1 LGALAAPEEAGD
13 AVAVS
18 KVASLAPDPQ
28 AEHQALVEALT
39 LLDGGSMSEAA
50 ALLEPFANRASHVR
64 TLTTLS
70 RIRLA
75 EGAFA
80 EALRLLKVAEK
91 LDPMDPKVWRL
102 LADNHATQRQHTEE
116 VHYRRKVALADR
128 AAPALAFY
136 GWVRAILRATPKG
149 AVPRASELQLAA
161 QKFDSSES
169 TDAERIQFAEVIYAV
184 SLHDMARK
192 RYSSVSPLLPHQRD
206 TSASWMRMVDWCKRS
221 GTPMTRLV
229 DAGAPMHRPTVA
241 ECSDAWIFPRFQWI
255 PVVDEGRV
263 AFSDFVMHRVQ
274 TRSEDPRT
282 PLLMNSPKL
291 AELRVP
297 TAMRVVDRP
306 ALLIGGMAQYYH
318 DTIDFLGTLA
328 IADTAGKAAGLPLV
342 VNDEL
347 APFQREQLGLLGYRD
362 DELIRVKAEEGVRFE
377 RLVVSTR
384 AVRGGRWID
393 PILPRWFRSRL
404 LPNGKALQGFRKLY
418 VSRKGTARRRVENE
432 GVFYEFLAREGYELV
447 QPELLSVRQQIDLF
461 AEATHVVGPSGA
473 ALTNIIYAAPG
484 CAVLVLIS
492 RNLIQ
497 GGGDLYFDALAE
509 ACGHRFATL
518 ECLPSRIAQGHR
530 AIDADLVVDQQ
541 AARAALAHLDSTTAV
556 EPSPSPRPDQTTEDE
571 GPGQ

>member
-1 LGALAAPEEAGD
+1 MKRLMDHLLARQRRLLGALAAPEEAGD

-18 KVASLAPDPQ
+18 KVGSLAPDPQ
-28 AEHQALVEALT
+28 AEHHALVEALT
-39 LLDGGSMSEAA
+39 LLDGGSMKEAA
-50 ALLEPFANRASHVR
+50 ALLEPFAHRASHLR

-80 EALRLLKVAEK
+80 EALRLLKLAEE

-102 LADNHATQRQHTEE
+102 LADNHATQRQHMEE
-116 VHYRRKVALADR
+116 VHYRRKVALADP
-128 AAPALAFY
+128 AAPAQSFY
-136 GWVRAILRATPKG
+136 TWVRAIQRATPKG
-149 AVPRASELQLAA
+149 AKPRASEIQLAA
-161 QKFDSSES
+161 QKFDSIGAA
-169 TDAERIQFAEVIYAV
+169 TDTERVQFAEVIYAV

-192 RYSSVSPLLPHQRD
+192 RYSSVSPPLPHQRD
-206 TSASWMRMVDWCKRS
+206 TSASWIRMVDWCNRS
-221 GTPMTRLV
+221 GTPMTRLA
-229 DAGAPMHRPTVA
+229 DAGAPMYRPTMA

-274 TRSEDPRT
+274 TRSEDPRV

-306 ALLIGGMAQYYH
+306 ALLIGGMGQYYH

-328 IADTAGKAAGLPLV
+328 IADTVGKAAGLPLV

-347 APFQREQLGLLGYRD
+347 APFQQELLALLGYRD

-404 LPNGKALQGFRKLY
+404 VHDRRDSPRFRKLY

-432 GVFYEFLAREGYELV
+432 EAFYELLAREGYELV

-484 CAVLVLIS
+484 CAVLVLVT
-492 RNLIQ
+492 RNLIS
-497 GGGDLYFDALAE
+497 GGGDLYFDALAD
-509 ACGHRFATL
+509 ACGHRFAVL

-541 AARAALAHLDSTTAV
+541 AARAALADLDATTAA
-556 EPSPSPRPDQTTEDE
+556 D
-571 GPGQ
+571 